1 MDEEPGRDSPT
12 GSPTSSPTGSPTRVR
27 PKKIRTGWGKIHEE
41 TSVRFHDINYAWPL
55 GVVGLPT
62 KEPESAWTVGSRP
75 TREEKN
81 WISSIGT
88 AWPQG
93 APEALWLH
101 AVPKATRPASGD
113 EAVRAESAAMLR
125 LRVLLPDSHAAPSA
139 ARREEL
145 WQRLSGGR
153 DAVDVADIFNAFA
166 SFARGAGLI
175 EIVPEDEPSPKRLI
189 FLRAAVYAAADECGL
204 EEEGPPS
211 PGGTL
216 FKTFHRSRFRV
227 LVQRMHQY
235 LESYAVLADEI
246 YEPGGRVN
254 LHNFERLL
262 TSVRHE
268 LALRH
273 RGPTLTAL
281 QLFDSLSNAGEAF
294 ILFDKLARWSM
305 RQQMVRPGSGALV
318 RARRWAAHDL
328 DPSSAGCG
336 GMYSSVQ
343 RLIATDDLPCT
354 LSRAGSDGSS
364 VDGLLC

>member
-1 MDEEPGRDSPT
+1 MDEEPAGRVSPT
-12 GSPTSSPTGSPTRVR
+12 GSPPSSPTGSPTRVR
-27 PKKIRTGWGKIHEE
+27 SKKKWTGWGKIFEE
-41 TSVRFHDINYAWPL
+41 TSERFHDINYAWPL

-62 KEPESAWTVGSRP
+62 KEPESAWAVGLRP

-81 WISSIGT
+81 WISSRGT

-93 APEALWLH
+93 TPEALWLH
-101 AVPKATRPASGD
+101 AVPKAVG
-113 EAVRAESAAMLR
+113 AESAAMLR

-216 FKTFHRSRFRV
+216 FKTFQRSRFRV
-227 LVQRMHQY
+227 LIQRMHQY
-235 LESYAVLADEI
+235 LEAYAVLADEI

-273 RGPTLTAL
+273 RGPTLTPL
-281 QLFDSLSNAGEAF
+281 QLFDTLSNVGEAF
-294 ILFDKLARWSM
+294 IQFDKLARWSM

-336 GMYSSVQ
+336 GMYSSV
-343 RLIATDDLPCT
+343 RWPLMSASECL
-354 LSRAGSDGSS
+354 
-364 VDGLLC
+364 